1 MSGIAQRLI
10 KYLADRRCLYLP
22 FSLEVYGWVIE
33 SILEIRKRLSADL
46 ESVSMDSP
54 LGQSIASMQ
63 AVCRKFLTDTQN
75 LDSFHF
81 PVFWGRLGELRA
93 VFGIHIT
100 GIAYTYDL
108 DVPQELEPILPSDTN
123 ADTEDDS

>member
-1 MSGIAQRLI
+1 MLTRITGFSFPAGVSWKPTADERDIAQRLI

-63 AVCRKFLTDTQN
+63 AVCRKFLTD
-75 LDSFHF
+75 
-81 PVFWGRLGELRA
+81 
-93 VFGIHIT
+93 
-100 GIAYTYDL
+100 
-108 DVPQELEPILPSDTN
+108 EP
-123 ADTEDDS
+123 